1 MGMTYTFLKQAAKS
15 HTLGRSEAREA
26 TTRTKPSS
34 IFVGRD
40 VDTTHAFKESAAS
53 STNQVCK
60 LHV

>member
-15 HTLGRSEAREA
+15 HTLGRSEA